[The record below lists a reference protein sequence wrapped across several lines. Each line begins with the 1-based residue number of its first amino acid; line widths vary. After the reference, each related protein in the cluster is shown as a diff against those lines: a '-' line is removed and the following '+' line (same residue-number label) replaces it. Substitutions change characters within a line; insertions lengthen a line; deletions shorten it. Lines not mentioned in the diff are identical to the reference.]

1 MPKYTIIQT
10 YTARDIWN
18 NVEAESREEAILK
31 IGKLSVDEQNHEDT
45 ETEVFVSVPN
55 CTGTIVEKVC
65 N

>member
-18 NVEAESREEAILK
+18 NVEAESKEEAIIK

-55 CTGTIVEKVC
+55 CVGNIVEKVC
-65 N
+65 